1 MEKPRKV
8 KSQGRVPLFEASFK
22 IAVARAYISGNF
34 SASQV
39 AKKYGLNAD
48 NVFYFA
54 KWYKRHH
61 PDPCVPA
68 VSPDKL
74 MPSAT
79 AGLEEELAMA
89 RLKITALEMLIVNA
103 EREMGT
109 DIIKKPG
116 TKQSDR

>member
-1 MEKPRKV
+1 MEKPRKG
-8 KSQGRVPLFEASFK
+8 KSQGRIPLYEDSFK
-22 IAVARAYISGNF
+22 IAVARDYILGSF

-39 AKKYGLNAD
+39 ANKYGLNAD

-61 PDPCVPA
+61 PDPSVPA
-68 VSPDKL
+68 QLPDKSV
-74 MPSAT
+74 PPDT

-89 RLKITALEMLIVNA
+89 RLKITALEMLIRNA

-116 TKQSDR
+116 AKPSDR

>member
-1 MEKPRKV
+1 MEKPRKG
-8 KSQGRVPLFEASFK
+8 KSQGRVPLFEDSFK
-22 IAVARAYISGNF
+22 IAVAREYISGSF

-48 NVFYFA
+48 NIFYFA

-61 PDPCVPA
+61 PDPSV
-68 VSPDKL
+68 VTLSPDKL
-74 MPSAT
+74 MPSDT
-79 AGLEEELAMA
+79 AGLAEELAMA
-89 RLKITALEMLIVNA
+89 RLKITALEMLIRNA